1 MGGLFLDIFVEYL
14 FRVFVRMFEPLRSR
28 SWPVAM
34 GTVLSS
40 DCPHAFYGCTVATV
54 YYEYIVE
61 GEKYGAACEKP
72 FIWHDS
78 GTEYADRFVKGVD
91 FKLRLKPGDSSA
103 SVPIGN
109 RAPLLGDCDEAQI
122 QELARLRQKK

>member
-14 FRVFVRMFEPLRSR
+14 FRVLVRMFELLRSR

-40 DCPHAFYGCTVATV
+40 DCPHAFYGGTVATV
-54 YYEYIVE
+54 YYEYIVD

-78 GTEYADRFVKGVD
+78 GTEYADQFVKGVD

-109 RAPLLGDCDEAQI
+109 RAPLLGDWG
-122 QELARLRQKK
+122 